1 MTLVKYILFIFV
13 TVSYFFS
20 SSNSLAQDLEKHWH
34 NGDRFQN
41 LPGAPERDI
50 SFRTYFDFTIQRTLS
65 FPEIS
70 EIPEGH
76 LLQYESAI
84 AMLHEAKDKDS
95 ITWIGHATF
104 IIQLGGKTILTD
116 PFLTARTSPFNFL
129 GPERFVRPGILLEDL
144 PPIDIIVISHNHY
157 DHLDKKTL
165 DQIPKK
171 DEVVVVTPLRLGKF
185 FIKLGFGQVNEID
198 WYEEIVVDGIKI
210 TALPAR
216 HWSRRGL
223 FDENHSL
230 WMSAIIENSTRRIYF
245 SGDTGYAPYFEQLG
259 QKYGPF
265 DIALINSGAYEPREM
280 MRFSH
285 TTPEEAINLGFD
297 MRAKVLVPMAW
308 GTVQLGTE
316 PPFEAPQR
324 FRAQALK
331 RGLKPDDVWVFSIG
345 ETRILK

>member
-70 EIPEGH
+70 
-76 LLQYESAI
+76 
-84 AMLHEAKDKDS
+84 
-95 ITWIGHATF
+95 
-104 IIQLGGKTILTD
+104 
-116 PFLTARTSPFNFL
+116 
-129 GPERFVRPGILLEDL
+129 
-144 PPIDIIVISHNHY
+144 
-157 DHLDKKTL
+157 
-165 DQIPKK
+165 
-171 DEVVVVTPLRLGKF
+171 
-185 FIKLGFGQVNEID
+185 
-198 WYEEIVVDGIKI
+198 EIVVDGIKI